1 MLIQRDPQLFTI
13 FNPKT
18 PIILVF
24 TSSRISETS
33 THLGPLTME
42 EENSKEMSKKEAKKY
57 LVFLVKEW
65 SSSVNEVSDYVWIVM
80 NRRIG

>member
-42 EENSKEMSKKEAKKY
+42 EENDKIDPRWDELRK
-57 LVFLVKEW
+57 LI
-65 SSSVNEVSDYVWIVM
+65 N
-80 NRRIG
+80 NN